1 MAMKSITMDTDG
13 TEPPPR
19 DVSPIHSVSG
29 LLEVYEVWWL
39 SYSFLLLPVKQDEL
53 SIQLATMRTAIIIYM
68 NDEQVWFMHVIFI
81 STVCYKTFYISD
93 CVLGIMAFETSHK
106 IIASQYLHGALQYW
120 LC

>member
-13 TEPPPR
+13 TEPPRR
-19 DVSPIHSVSG
+19 DVSPIHSVGG

-39 SYSFLLLPVKQDEL
+39 SYGFLLSPVKQGEF

-81 STVCYKTFYISD
+81 STVCYKTLYISD
-93 CVLGIMAFETSHK
+93 SVIGIVAFEISHK
-106 IIASQYLHGALQYW
+106 IIASQYLHDALQCW